1 MAEWIE
7 GVGRGQRGSARGPFG
22 RIWEETRDAVKG
34 TIDWDGR
41 YRAFQSLMIG
51 RRGFFEFQNFHSIV
65 IIALPHI
72 SKFSQAFK
80 KLTACQRG
88 HRFG

>member
-7 GVGRGQRGSARGPFG
+7 GVGRGQRGGARAPSE
-22 RIWEETRDAVKG
+22 RIGEETYDAVKG

-41 YRAFQSLMIG
+41 HRAFEPLMIG

-65 IIALPHI
+65 IVAPPHI
-72 SKFSQAFK
+72 SKLYRGFK
-80 KLTACQRG
+80 KLVA
-88 HRFG
+88 